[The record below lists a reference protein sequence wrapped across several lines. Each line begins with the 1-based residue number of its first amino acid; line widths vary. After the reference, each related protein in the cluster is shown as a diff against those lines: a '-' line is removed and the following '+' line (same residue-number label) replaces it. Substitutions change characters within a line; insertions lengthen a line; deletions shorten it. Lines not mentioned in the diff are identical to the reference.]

1 MTKTTSKLI
10 QLKLDTIKFHEGEGM
25 DYLMKGIARD
35 ACYTSFNSLQ
45 YKKKVMADTLAD
57 FETALAENR
66 DTRADAINRKLEN
79 MHVELEHLIERHDAD
94 KAVYEIICDGE
105 EWSPTQR
112 SRNVTSELASKVSK
126 YKSLVGA

>member
-1 MTKTTSKLI
+1 MIKTTSKLI

-45 YKKKVMADTLAD
+45 YKKKIMADTLAA
-57 FETALAENR
+57 FETALAERR
-66 DTRADAINRKLEN
+66 DIKAETLDSKLQN

-105 EWSPTQR
+105 EWVPTQP
-112 SRNVTSELASKVSK
+112 SVNVRSELASKVSK